1 MKHHSHATY
10 SILISFLHVSFDG
23 HHDQGDIRF
32 STPEDAGA
40 ENRRYAVKKK
50 KIKYQCVLY
59 ISPAAGAHKSSRK
72 SRSHLQILGAG
83 MVT

>member
-10 SILISFLHVSFDG
+10 SMLVSFLHVSFDG

-50 KIKYQCVLY
+50 KDKIPMCTIHFARCGGPQKFT
-59 ISPAAGAHKSSRK
+59 
-72 SRSHLQILGAG
+72 QI
-83 MVT
+83 